1 LLGRQGKD
9 NHLGVMS
16 HPLDSPQ
23 KISRLT
29 PLKDALDRIAS
40 EAVPVAAR
48 ECALADA
55 VGRVLAEDVVANAAH
70 PAQATALRDG
80 VAVRADDTT
89 DASSYAPVRLSKM
102 QVVQVGDGM
111 PDGADAVAWSDSVTV
126 DGGSI
131 AAIASVAAG
140 DGVLAAGADVQAGRP
155 LRRAGEK
162 LRTIDVAVLQALGV
176 AKVNVCM
183 PRVRIVAE
191 KSGDVIID
199 AITGW
204 VHRWIVTA
212 GGDVLPSSS
221 STHFKAAL
229 GAGDADFIVAVG
241 GSGAGVRDVSIGM
254 LEAAGH
260 LHFHGI
266 GISPGETSALGFSGN
281 APVLIVPG
289 RIDAAFAAFATMG
302 EAIMAQLCGLREV
315 APVVTATLER
325 KVVSIIG
332 LVEIVPVKL
341 NGTSATPLANGY
353 LPMQAMMQAD
363 GYIEVSASSE
373 GAPAG
378 TSVAVRMMP

>member
-1 LLGRQGKD
+1 
-9 NHLGVMS
+9 MS
-16 HPLDSPQ
+16 HPLDSSQ

-29 PLKDALDRIAS
+29 PLKDVLDRIAS
-40 EAVPVAAR
+40 EAGPVAAR
-48 ECALADA
+48 ECALADG
-55 VGRVLAEDVVANAAH
+55 VGRVLAEDVVANTAH

-80 VAVRADDTT
+80 VAVRADDTA
-89 DASSYAPVRLSKM
+89 DASSYAPVLLSNTH
-102 QVVQVGDGM
+102 VVQVGDAM
-111 PDGADAVAWSDSVTV
+111 PGGADAVAWSDGVMTDS
-126 DGGSI
+126 GGI
-131 AAIASVAAG
+131 AAIVPVAAG

-155 LRRAGEK
+155 LRRVGEK
-162 LRTIDVAVLQALGV
+162 LRMVDVAVLQAFGV
-176 AKVNVCM
+176 TKVNVRV
-183 PRVRIVAE
+183 PRVRVVAE

-199 AITGW
+199 AIAGW
-204 VHRWIVTA
+204 VHRWIVAA
-212 GGDVLPSSS
+212 GGDVFPGNS
-221 STHFKAAL
+221 STNFKAAL
-229 GAGDADFIVAVG
+229 DAGDTDFIVAVG
-241 GSGAGVRDVSIGM
+241 GSGAGARDVSIGT

-289 RIDAAFAAFATMG
+289 RIDAAFAAFATIG
-302 EAIMAQLCGLREV
+302 EAIMTQLCGLREA

-325 KVVSIIG
+325 KVVSTIG

-353 LPMQAMMQAD
+353 LPMQAIMQAD